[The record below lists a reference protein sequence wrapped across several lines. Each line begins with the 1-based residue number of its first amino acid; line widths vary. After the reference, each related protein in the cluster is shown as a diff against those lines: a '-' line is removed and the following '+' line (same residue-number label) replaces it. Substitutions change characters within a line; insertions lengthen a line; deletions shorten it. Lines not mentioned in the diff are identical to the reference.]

1 MAANTSPIY
10 SAAGDIQGGDILII
24 ASADYTGTGTNN
36 VVVFT
41 ADEINGGY
49 FQRLRFKAMGTNS
62 TATVA
67 RVYVNNGLGRLQ
79 TNIPS
84 PGTPSATTST
94 TGGSLRHQP
103 FYAKVVAQDQYGSFT
118 TSSGESALVQIA
130 GTVNGSITWTWGV
143 STGSTSYRLYVG
155 PLPGGQVTY
164 FSTTTNTFVQ
174 TTATGTRDELA
185 LSGVNNNFFVG
196 EVSLPI
202 TTGVQTAATTDI
214 DYPLNF
220 ALPPRH
226 RILVGLGTNA
236 GAGWQV
242 TGFGGSY

>member
-10 SAAGDIQGGDILII
+10 SVEGDIQGGDILTI
-24 ASADYTGTGTNN
+24 AAADYTGTSTNN

-41 ADEINGGY
+41 ADEVNGGY
-49 FQRLRFKAMGTNS
+49 VQRLRFKAMGTNS

-79 TNIPS
+79 TIIPA

-94 TGGSLRHQP
+94 TGGSLRHQAY
-103 FYAKVVAQDQYGSFT
+103 YAKVVAQDQYNSFT
-118 TSSGESALVQIA
+118 APSAESALVQIA
-130 GTVNGSITWTWGV
+130 GTVNGSITWTWTQ
-143 STGSTSYRLYVG
+143 STGSTNYRLYVG
-155 PLPGGQVTY
+155 PVPGGQVTY

-174 TTATGTRDELA
+174 TTATGIRDNLA
-185 LSGVNNNFFVG
+185 LTGVNNNYFVG

-202 TTGVQTAATTDI
+202 TTGIQTAATADI

-220 ALPPRH
+220 ALPPGH

-242 TGFGGSY
+242 TGIGGSY